1 MKKFRVILLTAVLA
15 VAMMAGSLSV
25 FAAGEVIPVKK
36 TLNVANG
43 VTTEQEFGFK
53 LTQVNKTAATTPA
66 GHVVAP
72 KAVSD
77 IPTTVTVS
85 TDGTG
90 AKTVTGGFSQSDF
103 SDLDVAG
110 EYLFT
115 LTETTVDAMTDGYG
129 LDANTGDN
137 TYYVQVLV
145 KNGTEGLEYEYH
157 MASNNFNAADAD
169 EDPGEKVRE
178 AAFTNLFTEVAP
190 LTVSK
195 VVSNPEYADP
205 DQEFTITV
213 VFTRDSTEFNPAS
226 ATITYNGETYDYGEE
241 IELKLKA
248 GEFAELTNI
257 PVGTTYVVSETAP
270 TNYEEP
276 VIEYSSGDTGLIET
290 ATNQEANT
298 ATVTNTL
305 NDITITGVIMNILPF
320 VMMIA
325 IGGAAAAMY
334 VASRRRK
341 MAR

>member
-1 MKKFRVILLTAVLA
+1 MKKFRVLLLTAVLA

-25 FAAGEVIPVKK
+25 FAADEVIPVSK

-43 VTTEQEFGFK
+43 VTTEQTFAFK
-53 LTQVNKTAATTPA
+53 LTQANKTSAPT

-72 KAVSD
+72 KTVSD
-77 IPTTVTVS
+77 ITTTVTVS

-90 AKTVTGGFSQSDF
+90 ATTVTGGFSQSDF
-103 SDLDVAG
+103 ADLDVAG

-115 LTETTVDAMTDGYG
+115 LTETTEDAMTDGYG

-145 KNGTEGLEYEYH
+145 KNGESGLEYEYH
-157 MASNNFNAADAD
+157 MASNNFNAEDAAD
-169 EDPGEKVRE
+169 EPGAKVTE

-205 DQEFTITV
+205 DQEFTIKV
-213 VFTRDSTEFNPAS
+213 VFTRDTTNFNPAT
-226 ATITYNGETYDYGEE
+226 ATIGYDGETYDYGDE
-241 IELKLKA
+241 ITLILKD
-248 GEFAELTNI
+248 GGSAELTNI
-257 PVGTTYVVSETAP
+257 PVGTTYVVSEEPP
-270 TNYEEP
+270 TNYETPE
-276 VIEYSSGDTGLIET
+276 ITYSSGDTGLIEDT
-290 ATNQEANT
+290 ATNENANT

-325 IGGAAAAMY
+325 IGGAAAALY
-334 VASRRRK
+334 VVSRRRK